1 MGGQVG
7 HNSLM
12 ARLSARIRDA
22 LLCAA
27 LVPCLVAANDARA
40 QDALAGS
47 GAADYAP
54 ATGDLWLDRHLLDI
68 NGYAARY
75 PRAFADEV
83 SRYYSVPR
91 PYVEAMLQQSAWTPG
106 DVFMACALA
115 QRVGQSC
122 RAAVRDWSRDHEDGW
137 AGVAERLGLDPDSRD
152 YRQLRQDV
160 QSSYRRWARPLLD
173 H

>member
-1 MGGQVG
+1 MP
-7 HNSLM
+7 HLPAPLRS
-12 ARLSARIRDA
+12 A

-27 LVPCLVAANDARA
+27 LAACLGIWSEARA
-40 QDALAGS
+40 QDAVAGNAVT
-47 GAADYAP
+47 GNGGADYAP
-54 ATGDLWLDRHLLDI
+54 ATGDAWLDRHLRDI

-83 SRYYSVPR
+83 SRYYAVPR

-122 RAAVRDWSRDHEDGW
+122 RVTVRAWSRDHDDGW
-137 AGVAERLGLDPDSRD
+137 AGVAGRIGLDPDSKD
-152 YRQLRQDV
+152 HRQLRQDV
-160 QSSYRRWARPLLD
+160 QSSYRRWARPLLER
-173 H
+173 